1 MVNDRSR
8 ATHSSAADKVAAPD
22 RGIDGITETGRLAAV
37 RSQEEFEARLAK
49 GREFAPSLA
58 GLDREAAEEQAVK
71 RGYRPQVT
79 PSTAEAVTAD
89 LDSRRIRLFLD
100 EHDLV
105 VRSTAG

>member
-1 MVNDRSR
+1 M
-8 ATHSSAADKVAAPD
+8 
-22 RGIDGITETGRLAAV
+22 

-71 RGYRPQVT
+71 RGYRPQVI